1 MSESIIFKIKI
12 LTEKGRVEKGE
23 ARREE
28 GAEGEGEGEGGA
40 PLSHSQWKKERG
52 RVEGGGTPSTTSGC
66 HLFIYSYIVCLSVKI
81 VILTLGYCNF

>member
-28 GAEGEGEGEGGA
+28 GAEGEGDGEDRGAPPSTLPLPVGEGEG
-40 PLSHSQWKKERG
+40 
-52 RVEGGGTPSTTSGC
+52 EGGGTPHTTSGRN
-66 HLFIYSYIVCLSVKI
+66 LFIYSYIVCLSVTAPG
-81 VILTLGYCNF
+81 L